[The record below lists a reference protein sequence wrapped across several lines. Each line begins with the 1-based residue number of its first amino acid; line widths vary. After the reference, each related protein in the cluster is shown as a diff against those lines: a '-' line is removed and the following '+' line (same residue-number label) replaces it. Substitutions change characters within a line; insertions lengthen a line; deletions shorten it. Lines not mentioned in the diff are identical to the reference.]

1 MFAPRSAQV
10 VFLYGAVLPGAVGF
24 ARTLRGG
31 YAQGRAEM
39 RRGHGTFRRETDLQ
53 RGWGIDVSTRGIDV
67 NTRRDEIRWGA
78 ATSIAFGSFG
88 WMIGVTIPPWLPG
101 TNFVPSL
108 LFSLAMGAF
117 GFIPGDIAG
126 KTVAATR
133 IRRV

>member
-1 MFAPRSAQV
+1 MERFCRVPPALRERFAADM
-10 VFLYGAVLPGAVGF
+10 LKVGQK
-24 ARTLRGG
+24 L
-31 YAQGRAEM
+31 

-53 RGWGIDVSTRGIDV
+53 RGWGIDV